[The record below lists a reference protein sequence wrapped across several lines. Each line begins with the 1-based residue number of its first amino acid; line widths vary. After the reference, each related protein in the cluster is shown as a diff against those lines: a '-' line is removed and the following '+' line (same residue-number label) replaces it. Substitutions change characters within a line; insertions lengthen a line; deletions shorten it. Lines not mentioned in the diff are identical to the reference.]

1 MKRFKKVAVGL
12 AAIASLA
19 AVSPNLQAQVWTEF
33 QPATLVTNVPY
44 AELNDNEKTVIPR
57 DEFILPPTTDVDY
70 DDGYYQ
76 VDLGF
81 DFEYNGEVYSSIY
94 INVNGFVTFSKYEL
108 NKHGQMVLVD
118 PPMTAAVDAEALFI
132 ESSSYPVNVLA
143 PFWGDHFYRNQLD
156 EKNDYLAS
164 EISYL
169 RDTDKFIVQW
179 KNLNVNDKNEPSSV
193 ANFQLIIYKSTSTY
207 SAQGDIEFCY
217 GGIGGNPNSPNTV
230 VVYKDASV
238 GIKGEAKDYMNG
250 LLFDQHIDLQKSK
263 EDLTNKW
270 QPSDQRSDARIRYI
284 AKATSKIE
292 EWWGDGDVDFSKAE
306 GNIHFNQPQN
316 RFVTINDV
324 RIVMKSVATEQ
335 PLDDARRRQA
345 YHGDVNHNG
354 RFYYDLNGEKQR
366 ITFKSEKYSD
376 NLPEE
381 IASIRQIRFECDE
394 HDAATMLEYL
404 QGRRVEL
411 PYLHGGA
418 IKGKSAADLDANV
431 SNLVLGTMTKLEN
444 GNYSIPVYVNGDVKG
459 AFSTRFDI
467 NANVVGVEL
476 ADKNLITSFAQNR
489 VVIAGG
495 DMNLEKDAKI
505 CDVEI
510 SLIGKEV
517 TLSGVRLNSNEVE
530 DLTTNVSSLETSNAS
545 MGIKMLSANPFSNN
559 AKFKVNAN
567 MTDNLNLAIY
577 DMLGNK
583 VKSFDVDG
591 NEYVWDGTDNNG
603 NAVANGVYIIR
614 LSGMDVSVTE
624 NVVLSK

>member
-1 MKRFKKVAVGL
+1 MKRLKKVAVGL

-33 QPATLVTNVPY
+33 QPATLVTGVPY
-44 AELNDNEKTVIPR
+44 AELNANEKTVIPR
-57 DEFILPPTTDVDY
+57 DEFVLPPANQIDY
-70 DDGYYQ
+70 DDGYYH

-81 DFEYNGEVYSSIY
+81 DFEYNGEVYNAIY
-94 INVNGFVTFSKYEL
+94 INVNGFVTFSKYDL
-108 NKHGQMVLVD
+108 NNQGQMVMVD
-118 PPMTAAVDAEALFI
+118 PPMVPAVDAEALFI

-156 EKNDYLAS
+156 EKNEYLAS

-169 RDTDKFIVQW
+169 KDADKFIVQW
-179 KNLNVNDKNEPSSV
+179 KNLNINDKNEPSSV
-193 ANFQLIIYKSTSTY
+193 GNFQLIIYKSTSTY

-238 GIKGEAKDYMNG
+238 GIKGEADDYMNG
-250 LLFDQHIDLQKSK
+250 LLYDQHIDLQKTK
-263 EDLTNKW
+263 QDLTNKW

-284 AKATSKIE
+284 AKATNKIE

-306 GNIHFNQPQN
+306 GNIHFNKPQN

-324 RIVMKSVATEQ
+324 RIIMKSVATEQ

-345 YHGDVNHNG
+345 YHGDVTHDG
-354 RFYYDLNGEKQR
+354 RYYYDIDGNKKR
-366 ITFKSEKYSD
+366 IQFKSEKYSD

-394 HDAATMLEYL
+394 DDAATILEYM
-404 QGRRVEL
+404 QGRVSQL
-411 PYLHGGA
+411 PWIHPIVAHGKAG
-418 IKGKSAADLDANV
+418 IDADTKATSL
-431 SNLVLGTMTKLEN
+431 SLGTMSKLEN
-444 GNYSIPVYVNGDVKG
+444 GNYSIPVFVNGDVNG
-459 AFSTRFDI
+459 TFSTKFDI
-467 NANVVGVEL
+467 NASVVDVKL
-476 ADKNLITSFAQNR
+476 VDSKMLSSFAQNR

-495 DMNLEKDAKI
+495 NVALEDGSKV
-505 CDVEI
+505 CDIEI
-510 SLIGKEV
+510 SLSEKDV
-517 TLSGVRLNSNEVE
+517 KLSGIRVNKVEVE
-530 DLTTNVSSLETSNAS
+530 DVTTNVNTIETSNAAF
-545 MGIKMLSANPFSNN
+545 GIKMMSENPFATT
-559 AKFKVNAN
+559 AKFRVNAN
-567 MTDNLNLAIY
+567 MTNDMNLAIY

-583 VKSFDVDG
+583 VKSFNVDG
-591 NEYVWDGTDNNG
+591 NEYNWDGKDDNG

-614 LSGMDVSVTE
+614 LSGNDVSVTE